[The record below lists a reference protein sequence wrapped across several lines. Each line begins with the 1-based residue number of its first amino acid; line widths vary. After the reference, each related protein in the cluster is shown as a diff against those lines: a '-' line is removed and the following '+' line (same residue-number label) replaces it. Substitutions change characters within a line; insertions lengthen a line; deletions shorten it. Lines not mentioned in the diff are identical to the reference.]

1 MYYESHWN
9 VNLFI
14 NYSVKK
20 RLCSV
25 GNEEQKLCITGL
37 LAKPIQ
43 MWPQGTKPEVKS
55 SQLLPLLAFFFHWYK
70 LNLSGIFIHKP

>member
-55 SQLLPLLAFFFHWYK
+55 FNKSITAFTSFFF
-70 LNLSGIFIHKP
+70 FIGTN